1 MNAPDKAT
9 PQADNPSTEDHLT
22 EAQRLLRALREK
34 LDEHPELES
43 AIAQIELAL
52 SKLTIKTGGLL

>member
-1 MNAPDKAT
+1 MNAPEDST
-9 PQADNPSTEDHLT
+9 PQANQSTEDHLN